1 MELWVRNQNK
11 QRLSKVDDIY
21 YVADGDFW
29 AIRTNRSALDYAGLY
44 PTEKRCLEIIDEIQ
58 KILSGTGFIFL
69 SYPHINEEV
78 REYLKPL
85 KPVFC
90 EDLDC
95 GCKVEQLNSYVKSEA
110 KRS

>member
-1 MELWVRNQNK
+1 MELWIRNQNK
-11 QRLSKVDDIY
+11 QKLVKVNGVG
-21 YVADGDFW
+21 YVSEGTIW
-29 AIRTNRSALDYAGLY
+29 AFDTDNLPFAYLGVY
-44 PTEKRCLEIIDEIQ
+44 PNKKRCIEIIDEIQ

-69 SYPHINEEV
+69 RYPHIDEEV

-95 GCKVEQLNSYVKSEA
+95 GCKVEQLNSYVYEMPQE
-110 KRS
+110 